1 MGRNK
6 FSEREITIIRK
17 LLGRKMAGN
26 RNQQKLVRHTLRTV
40 FDFNIS
46 DFNVQGK
53 AFGPKEFD
61 DCLRRS
67 VIHILDDAT
76 IETMKERYAERKQR
90 DKELRQAEAVADGEV
105 VDWQEVQRQWEEYY
119 GKQET
124 TSTEHDTDQL
134 S

>member
-40 FDFNIS
+40 FEFNIA

-53 AFGPKEFD
+53 AYGPKELD
-61 DCLRRS
+61 ECLRRG
-67 VIHILDDAT
+67 VIHVLDDTT

-90 DKELRQAEAVADGEV
+90 DEALRQAEAVAEGEV

-124 TSTEHDTDQL
+124 TPNDNDADQL

>member
-40 FDFNIS
+40 FEFNIA

-53 AFGPKEFD
+53 AYGPKELD
-61 DCLRRS
+61 ECLRRG
-67 VIHILDDAT
+67 VIHVLDDAT
-76 IETMKERYAERKQR
+76 IETMKERYAERKLR
-90 DKELRQAEAVADGEV
+90 DEELRQAEAVADGEV

-119 GKQET
+119 GTTQET
-124 TSTEHDTDQL
+124 ANE
-134 S
+134 